1 MAKQLP
7 KRDLENVGLGV
18 TGACVALVTLVVAAL
33 IFMVAQKG
41 LSAFFKD
48 GVSIVEFFTGTKW
61 DLANTAE
68 NGLPYTGALPLIVTS
83 FAVMVLSTLIALP
96 IAIGSAIF
104 AVEISPKFGSK
115 IFQPLI
121 ELLTGIPSVVFGL
134 IGFHV
139 VVGLMKSVFHVSTG
153 LGILPGAIVLAVMI
167 LPTMTT
173 LSVDGLRAVRAENAA
188 EAKKLLRGTI
198 DFVHGC
204 VGAKGDE
211 KEDVLLVGDNMVNQT
226 IPLILCAEE
235 DVEGNHGASIG
246 KLDENMLFYA
256 ATRGIP
262 PEEAQ
267 RLLTLAKI
275 EAINSQI
282 PSEEVR
288 GAVDTYLKEQCI

>member
-1 MAKQLP
+1 M
-7 KRDLENVGLGV
+7 
-18 TGACVALVTLVVAAL
+18 
-33 IFMVAQKG
+33 
-41 LSAFFKD
+41 
-48 GVSIVEFFTGTKW
+48 
-61 DLANTAE
+61 
-68 NGLPYTGALPLIVTS
+68 
-83 FAVMVLSTLIALP
+83 
-96 IAIGSAIF
+96 
-104 AVEISPKFGSK
+104 
-115 IFQPLI
+115 
-121 ELLTGIPSVVFGL
+121 
-134 IGFHV
+134 HV
-139 VVGLMKSVFHVSTG
+139 Q
-153 LGILPGAIVLAVMI
+153 
-167 LPTMTT
+167 
-173 LSVDGLRAVRAENAA
+173 SVDQVKAIKTIKRKITDLQKMTIEEQKKAVRAGYDMDIIPSDLATYGT